1 MPLPTT
7 KISTRPLLRVLL
19 PSAAR
24 LLSSAPAPAPAGGA
38 SSDARTQKL
47 ERIADELLSLTKAER
62 DDYSILFRLKLGL
75 NQWIPAGG
83 VLAPGAVAGPAA
95 EAAKPAEEKEKTAF
109 DIKLE
114 KFDAASKIKVIKE
127 VRTFTDLGL
136 KEAKEL
142 VEKTPV
148 VLKKGVTKE
157 EAEAIA
163 AKLKEVGA
171 TIVLEIHHQIIMF
184 EVGILT
190 THSIIYAKS
199 ALWMCFNF
207 QGSPAMQYCIT
218 LLHQEFGLELNPCKP
233 ATCMQ
238 KQVKLGPV
246 LLLHV

>member
-171 TIVLEIHHQIIMF
+171 TIVLE
-184 EVGILT
+184 
-190 THSIIYAKS
+190 
-199 ALWMCFNF
+199 
-207 QGSPAMQYCIT
+207 
-218 LLHQEFGLELNPCKP
+218 
-233 ATCMQ
+233 
-238 KQVKLGPV
+238 
-246 LLLHV
+246 